1 MTASTLERA
10 RQECVTPGC
19 GHIYVLH
26 KADGDCRVN
35 GCRCE
40 EFTGGTPAPVE
51 KPSHRK
57 VCVDVPDGYG
67 VTFSVLPLTADDPA
81 KEPA

>member
-1 MTASTLERA
+1 MISAAFPLPTAACE
-10 RQECVTPGC
+10 TPDC

-26 KADGDCRVN
+26 KADGGCRIN

-40 EFTGGTPAPVE
+40 EFTAGARALVE
-51 KPSHRK
+51 KPAYRK

-67 VTFSVLPLTADDPA
+67 VTFSVTPLADEPL
-81 KEPA
+81 KEPT